1 MGILSGQ
8 SLPRFPFPPSR
19 AGAGA
24 LAMWV
29 WLLGSLVVASAY
41 QSMILAILSIV
52 DYEPTLSTSE
62 VLCWNIFFF
71 AFFAAASYV
80 APLLHSLLIFV
91 FVAG

>member
-24 LAMWV
+24 LAMGV

-62 VLCWNIFFF
+62 VLL
-71 AFFAAASYV
+71 AFFLLFW
-80 APLLHSLLIFV
+80 PLLVLLPPCCIRC
-91 FVAG
+91 